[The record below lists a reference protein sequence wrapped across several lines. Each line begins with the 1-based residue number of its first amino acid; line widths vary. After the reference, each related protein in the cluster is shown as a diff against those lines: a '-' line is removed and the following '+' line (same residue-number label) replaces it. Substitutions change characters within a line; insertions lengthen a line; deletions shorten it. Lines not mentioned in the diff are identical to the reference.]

1 MISYPYEAEMT
12 CETHRRLSQASV
24 TLLIFATSVPLCGVP
39 IIPADMMD
47 PLVMFSVRPDPSP
60 QTASSQSSSS
70 AANNSA
76 MSDLQTCK
84 TCGVQHSSPSI
95 DALKNECPIC
105 LDPRQYV
112 PATGQAWLTLADLR
126 SSNNHKNIFH
136 PMDADQ
142 TSYAHLIAIR
152 TEPQVAIGQS
162 AYLVRTPDGNVL
174 WDCITYL
181 DDETIE
187 AIKGLGGLKAIV
199 ISHPHFYSTNVEY
212 NPLQNC
218 GDGRWAKAFNC
229 PRSEE

>member
-1 MISYPYEAEMT
+1 
-12 CETHRRLSQASV
+12 
-24 TLLIFATSVPLCGVP
+24 
-39 IIPADMMD
+39 
-47 PLVMFSVRPDPSP
+47 
-60 QTASSQSSSS
+60 
-70 AANNSA
+70 
-76 MSDLQTCK
+76 MSDLQICK

-126 SSNNHKNIFH
+126 SSNKHKNIFH

-187 AIKGLGGLKAIV
+187 AIKGLGGLEAIV

-229 PRSEE
+229 PVYISAEDQEWRMRNDSVQICWTGQTLSILPNVTAVKVGGHFPGSSHLLL

>member
-1 MISYPYEAEMT
+1 
-12 CETHRRLSQASV
+12 
-24 TLLIFATSVPLCGVP
+24 
-39 IIPADMMD
+39 
-47 PLVMFSVRPDPSP
+47 
-60 QTASSQSSSS
+60 
-70 AANNSA
+70 
-76 MSDLQTCK
+76 
-84 TCGVQHSSPSI
+84 VQHSSSSI

-112 PATGQAWLTLADLR
+112 PATGQAWLTLAELR
-126 SSNNHKNIFH
+126 SSKKHKNIFH

-152 TEPQVAIGQS
+152 TEPQVAIGQT

-187 AIKGLGGLKAIV
+187 AIKGLGGLKAIA

-212 NPLQNC
+212 
-218 GDGRWAKAFNC
+218 
-229 PRSEE
+229 